1 MGFQNTVNIELPVGV
16 EGDFSSVNP
25 YFSTLTPTN
34 GSFRVGEEK
43 GVYVGRFAWADMTT
57 GLVYASQGD
66 RKIGGFVGRY
76 NQAVVTYGEEA
87 SLNIPEGR
95 GISLYKS
102 GSFWARFPAG
112 ATAGQVVVADPASG
126 ILSAVDS
133 VSDGQVDTG
142 YIVATTCSANELAKI
157 QGK

>member
-1 MGFQNTVNIELPVGV
+1 MGFQNKVNIELPVGV

-34 GSFRVGEEK
+34 GSFRVGDES
-43 GVYVGRFAWADMTT
+43 GINVGTYAWADMTT
-57 GLVYASQGD
+57 GLVTKTQGSL
-66 RKIGGFVGRY
+66 KIGGFVGRY

-87 SLNIPEGR
+87 SLNIPQGR

-102 GSFWARFPAG
+102 GSFWARFPNG
-112 ATAGQVVVADPASG
+112 ATAGQTVVADPATG
-126 ILSAVDS
+126 ILSAVDAVAS
-133 VSDGQVDTG
+133 GSVDTG
-142 YIVATTCSANELAKI
+142 YIVATNANANELAKI

>member
-1 MGFQNTVNIELPVGV
+1 MGFQNKVNIELPVGV

-34 GSFRVGEEK
+34 GSFRVGDES
-43 GVYVGRFAWADMTT
+43 GINVGTYAWADMTT
-57 GLVYASQGD
+57 GLVTKTQGSL
-66 RKIGGFVGRY
+66 KLGGFVGRY

-87 SLNIPEGR
+87 SLNIPQGR

-102 GSFWARFPAG
+102 GSFWARFSAG
-112 ATAGQVVVADPASG
+112 ATAGQIVAADITTG
-126 ILSAVDS
+126 ILVATNAVSADL
-133 VSDGQVDTG
+133 VDTG
-142 YIVATTCSANELAKI
+142 YIVATNANANELAKI

>member
-25 YFSTLTPTN
+25 YFSTLTPNN
-34 GSFRVGEEK
+34 GSFRVGDEK
-43 GVYVGRFAWADMTT
+43 GITVGRFAWADMTT
-57 GLVYASQGD
+57 GLVTSTQGSL
-66 RKIGGFVGRY
+66 KIGGFVGRY

-87 SLNIPEGR
+87 SLNIPKGR

-102 GSFWARFPAG
+102 GSFWARFPSG
-112 ATAGQVVVADPASG
+112 AVAGQIVVADTSTG
-126 ILSAVDS
+126 ELSAVDTVQS
-133 VSDGQVDTG
+133 GTIDTG
-142 YIVATTCSANELAKI
+142 YTVATTCGTNELAKI